1 MNALWVFVGG
11 GLGSLVRY
19 SISLGVLKGLKVAGF
34 PWATL
39 AANLLAC
46 FVAAWVLN
54 SGWTS
59 GQAGRHALLLIG
71 FCGGLSTFSTFSLE
85 NVALI
90 QQGRWDWALINT
102 LLNLAACFGLLMW
115 MLRKT

>member
-1 MNALWVFVGG
+1 MNAIWVFVGG

-19 SISLGVLKGLKVAGF
+19 GISLGALKGLHLSGF

-39 AANLLAC
+39 GANVLAC
-46 FVAAWVLN
+46 LVAGLVLN
-54 SGWTS
+54 SGWTV
-59 GQAGRHALLLIG
+59 GHPGRHALVLIG

-102 LLNLAACFGLLMW
+102 LLNLAVCFGLLMW